1 MTRPP
6 GSSILLL
13 DPASQQVARL
23 YDAELRRAGLDW
35 VRYTLLSTL
44 SLGHKARIV
53 GLARALGLPLHAV
66 SIGLRRLRAKGLA
79 RQVRGTDRRKRYWV
93 VTPKGHASRQ
103 RANPHWHEAQ
113 RKLRKIIGVESFDGL
128 QSALN
133 DLDWKTKA
141 SR

>member
-1 MTRPP
+1 MADPTQT
-6 GSSILLL
+6 LLL
-13 DPASQQVARL
+13 ESTWRRVARL
-23 YDAELRRAGLDW
+23 YDGELGRADLDW

-66 SIGLRRLRAKGLA
+66 SIGLRRLRSKGL
-79 RQVRGTDRRKRYWV
+79 VRGVLGADRRKRYWV
-93 VTPKGHASRQ
+93 VTKKGHAARK
-103 RANPHWHEAQ
+103 RADPHWHEAQ

-133 DLDWKTKA
+133 DLDRKTKA